1 MANRDPVSGVATI
14 AINARSTPQGRTI
27 TATAKTMN
35 VQKPRTGSTT
45 VFLRCL
51 PLAPSARAGS
61 ERPAA
66 ATIMR
71 ITRPTQ
77 KIGEGHDV
85 ELPQNKDQSVVFNKS
100 RKMATRAPEQT
111 TSEARPAPAASAT
124 RSQTLCTA
132 TPQAR
137 PDGRHTSGL

>member
-14 AINARSTPQGRTI
+14 ASNARGTPKGKTI

-66 ATIMR
+66 ATIKR

-77 KIGEGHDV
+77 KIGEGH
-85 ELPQNKDQSVVFNKS
+85 EGLPKMEDHHTVACDKS
-100 RKMATRAPEQT
+100 RRIATR
-111 TSEARPAPAASAT
+111 
-124 RSQTLCTA
+124 TA
-132 TPQAR
+132 
-137 PDGRHTSGL
+137 

>member
-14 AINARSTPQGRTI
+14 ASNAKGTPKGKTI

-66 ATIMR
+66 ATIKR
-71 ITRPTQ
+71 ITRPTH
-77 KIGEGHDV
+77 KIGEGP
-85 ELPQNKDQSVVFNKS
+85 EGQLPKMEYHHTLACSKS
-100 RKMATRAPEQT
+100 RRIANATAEKT

-124 RSQTLCTA
+124 RSQIL
-132 TPQAR
+132 
-137 PDGRHTSGL
+137 